1 MTVAVEQTSW
11 LLWTARRK
19 YRRVL
24 WLGDVHVPYHDR
36 AAIGAALKFGR
47 DFRPDLVVV
56 GGDLLDC
63 HSISRYEKDP
73 RRLGETVQKEID
85 GAASVIAAVD
95 SLGADTILL
104 TGNHDARIEALAVSV
119 PGLAGLDAL
128 RLDSLLSLP
137 PRWGVLPSQARLRV
151 GSLDFLH
158 GDLRGRGTGARH
170 IAAWMFGKLKRSCLF
185 GHFHR
190 FNSIVDPDGDG
201 VARGA
206 WAIGHLADPS
216 RMADYCPVNDWTQ
229 GFASVEFDHARNLFS
244 VSSHVIVSGA
254 VVARGKTYR
263 GNNGRKEIRDR
274 GRSLAGR

>member
-19 YRRVL
+19 YRRVR

-47 DFRPDLVVV
+47 DFRPDLVIV

-137 PRWGVLPSQARLRV
+137 PRWGVLPSQAWKRDDPEKLFAGLTQQAFADQVAEAQRTSRQLEALLSQVDHLRNQR
-151 GSLDFLH
+151 SAQFKK
-158 GDLRGRGTGARH
+158 
-170 IAAWMFGKLKRSCLF
+170 IAALNLRLKSA
-185 GHFHR
+185 
-190 FNSIVDPDGDG
+190 IVADPDHGSDSTLFEAFG
-201 VARGA
+201 GIRVSERRSGLTRK
-206 WAIGHLADPS
+206 HNDPT
-216 RMADYCPVNDWTQ
+216 DD
-229 GFASVEFDHARNLFS
+229 
-244 VSSHVIVSGA
+244 
-254 VVARGKTYR
+254 KT
-263 GNNGRKEIRDR
+263 GT
-274 GRSLAGR
+274 